1 MKDKTCVLVTGGFD
15 PLHEGHLALFKHA
28 REYGDYLFVGVNS
41 DKWLERKKGKSFM
54 SETTRLN
61 IVKELSCVDNALFF
75 DDRDDSA
82 NDAIRKC
89 LRWFPRVRFANGGD
103 RTQHNIPEYEEFM
116 NNNRVQF
123 VWEVGGG
130 DKKNSSSSILENWK
144 SPKTIRSWGYYR
156 ELYEGKDFKVK
167 ELVINPHSKLSMQRH
182 QFRSET
188 WNIVSGK
195 VSMGLIDMNRRMLHT
210 QQIHSTLEIP
220 IFTWHQ
226 GMNLTG
232 NPAHIVEIW
241 RGDSGQLSETDIE
254 RIDSESIQKLL
265 QQNIHPD

>member
-1 MKDKTCVLVTGGFD
+1 
-15 PLHEGHLALFKHA
+15 
-28 REYGDYLFVGVNS
+28 
-41 DKWLERKKGKSFM
+41 
-54 SETTRLN
+54 
-61 IVKELSCVDNALFF
+61 
-75 DDRDDSA
+75 
-82 NDAIRKC
+82 
-89 LRWFPRVRFANGGD
+89 
-103 RTQHNIPEYEEFM
+103 M

-210 QQIHSTLEIP
+210 QQIHSTFEIP
-220 IFTWHQ
+220 VFTWHQ
-226 GMNLTG
+226 GMNSTG
-232 NPAHIVEIW
+232 NPAHVVEIW